1 MTHDEGSNIAAAL
14 LQIPCGLFILTASH
28 DGVRSGV
35 LTRWVQPCSI
45 QPRQVMVAVASGSP
59 VEPLIRDSRWF
70 ALCQISA
77 GDRLLHRRFLTPPD
91 RGEDPFVTLP
101 THTAPSGSPIIDRA
115 LAYLDCEVVRHV
127 DLDTDHRLYVGQVH
141 HGAILKHGALP
152 AVEVAGNGMVSLNPD
167 PSLTTPDRPNGQPDA
182 RGE

>member
-1 MTHDEGSNIAAAL
+1 MTLDEGSNIAAAL
-14 LQIPCGLFILTASH
+14 RQIPCGLFVLTAAH

-35 LTRWVQPCSI
+35 LTRWVQPCSVE
-45 QPRQVMVAVASGSP
+45 PRLIMVAVAGGSP
-59 VEPLIRDSRWF
+59 VEPLIRDSRTF

-101 THTAPSGSPIIDRA
+101 THCAPSGSPIIDRA

-127 DLDTDHRLYVGQVH
+127 DLDADHRLYVGQVH
-141 HGAILKHGALP
+141 HGAVLKHDACP
-152 AVEVAGNGMVSLNPD
+152 AVEIGGNGLITLD
-167 PSLTTPDRPNGQPDA
+167 PNTPLRDA
-182 RGE
+182 EQSDAPSDCNAP